1 MVEWAFEDSITEPAR
16 WQYLAEWGK
25 VHQKALGSLLYPQVL
40 HLWIQPIEGDGK
52 YFGEKFHKVPKNKT

>member
-25 VHQKALGSLLYPQVL
+25 VHQKALASLFFCV
-40 HLWIQPIEGDGK
+40 
-52 YFGEKFHKVPKNKT
+52 YFISSFYLFIFFISWRLITLQYCSG

>member
-25 VHQKALGSLLYPQVL
+25 VHQKALASLFFFCTLFPHFIYLFFLLV
-40 HLWIQPIEGDGK
+40 GG
-52 YFGEKFHKVPKNKT
+52 